1 MKYRRK
7 EFIEP
12 LNKAQSFGCR
22 VEGWGKSAVIFP
34 FDQTVRPYV
43 AHDKGAF
50 HQLRNPLQ
58 PVQERHNADVTQM
71 IF

>member
-7 EFIEP
+7 EFAEP

-22 VEGWGKSAVIFP
+22 VEDWGKSPMIFP

-43 AHDKGAF
+43 ARDGGAF
-50 HQLRNPLQ
+50 RQLRNPLQ
-58 PVQERHNADVTQM
+58 PVQERYNTDLTQV